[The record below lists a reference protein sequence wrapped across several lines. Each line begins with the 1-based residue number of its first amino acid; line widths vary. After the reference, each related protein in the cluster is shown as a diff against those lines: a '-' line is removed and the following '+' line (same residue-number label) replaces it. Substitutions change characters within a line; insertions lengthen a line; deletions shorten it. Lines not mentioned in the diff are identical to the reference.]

1 MLKAAL
7 KHLQTEPSTA
17 HVSVCGTLSVF
28 DMIPTKTLPFI
39 AKLIRISIQFISQ
52 GAVSIFYDST
62 TDILFRFLSI

>member
-17 HVSVCGTLSVF
+17 HVSVCETMSVF

-39 AKLIRISIQFISQ
+39 AKLIRISIQFRSQ
-52 GAVSIFYDST
+52 GAVSIF
-62 TDILFRFLSI
+62 

>member
-17 HVSVCGTLSVF
+17 HVSVCGTMSVF

-39 AKLIRISIQFISQ
+39 AKLIRISIQFRRQ
-52 GAVSIFYDST
+52 GAVSIFHDST
-62 TDILFRFLSI
+62 TNIFSRLLSI